1 MDQPDSI
8 GLLLQGR
15 VTPTC
20 PLPSLRSAPGAHL
33 LTVCRLEPWLEQWD
47 ELKEASC
54 NAYSDYD
61 NGKPGAESGSQAAG
75 TAVEDKADGKAEPE
89 QKHPEDMQ
97 HEPEKQDSAL
107 DNEQERMQRSSTAQQ
122 PKSGTFGKQTWD
134 NLWGRLSY
142 R

>member
-1 MDQPDSI
+1 MF
-8 GLLLQGR
+8 LQGR
-15 VTPTC
+15 ATPAC
-20 PLPSLRSAPGAHL
+20 PPFYALCTRGPFGDWA
-33 LTVCRLEPWLEQWD
+33 CRLEPWLDQWD

-61 NGKPGAESGSQAAG
+61 NGKPGADSVTQAAD
-75 TAVEDKADGKAEPE
+75 TAVEDEADGKAEPE
-89 QKHPEDMQ
+89 QEHPEDRQ